1 MYDFCACSV
10 CVYVCVWC
18 VLVFVWLFFVC
29 VSSSCMIFLV
39 LCFGACTNCSRIRF
53 LSLACHLF
61 LSLNSIGNE
70 PNNRATQ
77 QHVRVPLLGV
87 SNLVSPC
94 ILFQFREWV
103 GKQNTVFLLLCGL
116 RLLVAHSCVF
126 VLYHRVCSVFSC
138 SYCAFS
144 FCQLRFVCQVAFR
157 FCRVCLLCS
166 LVSFSLVFFRGL
178 QILATKKTKKKRG
191 GKPGI

>member
-1 MYDFCACSV
+1 MFCV

-53 LSLACHLF
+53 LSLACRLF

-77 QHVRVPLLGV
+77 LHVRVPLLGV

-103 GKQNTVFLLLCGL
+103 GKQNTVCFCCYVACGCSLLTVVFLSCIIECAVSLAVVTVP
-116 RLLVAHSCVF
+116 LVSVNF
-126 VLYHRVCSVFSC
+126 VLCVRWLFDSAVSVC
-138 SYCAFS
+138 
-144 FCQLRFVCQVAFR
+144 FV
-157 FCRVCLLCS
+157 VCC
-166 LVSFSLVFFRGL
+166 LVVWCFRGL
-178 QILATKKTKKKRG
+178 QILATKKNKNKRG
-191 GKPGI
+191 NQEFN